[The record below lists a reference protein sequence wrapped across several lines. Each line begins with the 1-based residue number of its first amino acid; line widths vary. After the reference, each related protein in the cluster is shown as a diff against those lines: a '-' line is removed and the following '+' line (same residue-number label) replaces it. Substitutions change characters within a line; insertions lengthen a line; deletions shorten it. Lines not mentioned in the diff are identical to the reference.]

1 MILEHPLAH
10 WLDFS
15 YENVMSAM
23 KIAHESVIRIND
35 ALIST
40 HAMKANAAV
49 LTDNV
54 RYFEKVKSIKII
66 RLRSS

>member
-35 ALIST
+35 ALTST
-40 HAMKANAAV
+40 NALKANAAV
-49 LTDNV
+49 ITDNV
-54 RYFEKVKSIKII
+54 RDFE
-66 RLRSS
+66 

>member
-15 YENVMSAM
+15 DENVMSAI
-23 KIAHESVIRIND
+23 KLAHESALRIND

-40 HAMKANAAV
+40 HALKANAAV